1 VSNSM
6 ESKTTL
12 LSEIEAILQSGT
24 EEEKQ
29 ILELAAKAIY
39 TKRERKSA
47 YLSGFMGLQGEFI
60 DNNTYQFIIP
70 ITPFMMNRVNI
81 VHGGI
86 TASLADSTMGSLI
99 NQKLPENMGAVTS
112 EMKINYLTPGKGKH
126 LVSTAKIIHMGKQLC
141 VAECRITTDKG
152 RLVTMATGTFFVV
165 KADKKW

>member
-1 VSNSM
+1 M

-12 LSEIEAILQSGT
+12 LAEIETILQSGT

-29 ILELAAKAIY
+29 ILELATKAIY

-47 YLSGFMGLQGEFI
+47 YLSGFMGLRGEFI
-60 DNNTYQFIIP
+60 DENTYQFIVP
-70 ITPFMMNRVNI
+70 ITPFMMNNINI

-99 NQKLPENMGAVTS
+99 KQKLPENFGAVTS

-126 LVSTAKIIHMGKQLC
+126 LVSTAKMVHMGQHLC

-152 RLVTMATGTFFVV
+152 RLVAMVTGTFFII